1 MQKYRFGIGSKI
13 IEAFEGGIFPL
24 SKENLNKKQAEKK
37 KKKEKVGSYKFERIK
52 KGLMTM

>member
-37 KKKEKVGSYKFERIK
+37 KKR
-52 KGLMTM
+52 KGGKL